1 MSLALIVDDIN
12 VSLECTT
19 DKLIPGSLSAQKITY
34 QKS

>member
-19 DKLIPGSLSAQKITY
+19 GKLMPGSLSAQKTTY